1 MQLSDY
7 VRILAR
13 RGWLIAL
20 AVAITAGSAFIF
32 SRLQTPIYRAT
43 QKILIQPARN
53 DFGSGAD
60 VEAADEQLGDAP

>member
-13 RGWLIAL
+13 RGWLIVL
-20 AVAITAGSAFIF
+20 AVALTAGSAFIF

-43 QKILIQPARN
+43 QK
-53 DFGSGAD
+53 S
-60 VEAADEQLGDAP
+60 